1 MTTERHEQ
9 SVAELGTVHTS
20 IEKLVGALISAKRKC
35 EEEESQGSPSEKKI
49 GKFRVE
55 IAGNE
60 RKLTDLRQLRCER
73 AQEELAVRYLGIE
86 QKLEQERGAREGMA
100 LEESSVTGQLA
111 AIQEK
116 IEAFDCKPSWELN
129 TLRKNLRQ
137 VVVEP
142 LKREL
147 ETKLAAAE
155 AGLNQARQQANDL
168 ASQLEMVRSQLSAS
182 GTQEG
187 ALKGELEKLL
197 GQGETH
203 HRIVQGSPAEIRA
216 ALRADPGLTVDRWA
230 AEKLIHKWE
239 EGFTEVLDRSG
250 FLQPDQVVT
259 FVVTDAVIVFWFD
272 TGEVAGSEIM
282 WATAP
287 DHVWSKSHEGLAL
300 KLTAESLEQ
309 KRAAQAAQPVGV

>member
-1 MTTERHEQ
+1 MTNEKLEVAQ
-9 SVAELGTVHTS
+9 AELITVHTS

-35 EEEESQGSPSEKKI
+35 EEEESQGNPSEKKI

-73 AQEELAVRYLGIE
+73 AQEELALRYLGIE
-86 QKLEQERGAREGMA
+86 QRLEQERGASEGMA

-116 IEAFDCKPSWELN
+116 IEAFDCKPSWELT
-129 TLRKNLRQ
+129 TLRKNLSRM
-137 VVVEP
+137 VVEP

-147 ETKLAAAE
+147 EMKLAAAE

-168 ASQLEMVRSQLSAS
+168 SSQLETIRSQLSAS
-182 GTQEG
+182 GTQEV
-187 ALKGELEKLL
+187 ALKAELKKLL
-197 GQGETH
+197 VQGETH
-203 HRIVQGSPAEIRA
+203 HRVVQGSPAEIRA
-216 ALRADPGLTVDRWA
+216 ALKADPGLTADRWA
-230 AEKLIHKWE
+230 AEKLLQQWE
-239 EGFTEVLDRSG
+239 NGFTEVLDRSD
-250 FLQPDQVVT
+250 FLEPDQVVT
-259 FVVTDAVIVFWFD
+259 FVVDDAVIAFWFD

-287 DHVWSKSHEGLAL
+287 DHVWSKSHRGLSL
-300 KLTAESLEQ
+300 KLSRESLEA
-309 KRAAQAAQPVGV
+309 KRAAAGQTVAV